1 MPVTRRERDVSEQ
14 PHRRERGV
22 STQVVVVVVAAIG
35 LAVLVALSL
44 MQWLEHAA

>member
-1 MPVTRRERDVSEQ
+1 MSEQ

-22 STQVVVVVVAAIG
+22 TAQVVAIVVSAIG
-35 LAVLVALSL
+35 LSVLVALSL